1 MRKGQ
6 KKGDYKGV
14 ELSKLTNNSTLN
26 QDVLSSVETLFR
38 EGNSVAEICR
48 KLEIPRSTFE
58 TWRANNTAG
67 FETWFVNLR
76 RNQILE
82 QSEEAIMEALK
93 NPDIKVRA
101 NMAQYASER
110 LGRQWYSTRQE
121 TRQVE
126 KQETLEETEQERLNK
141 LLEKPQAKPIE
152 TPYTEKAL

>member
-1 MRKGQ
+1 MKKGQ

-14 ELSKLTNNSTLN
+14 ELSKLTNNSTLTEE
-26 QDVLSSVETLFR
+26 VLSSVETLVR
-38 EGNSVAEICR
+38 EGNTVAEICK

-58 TWRANNTAG
+58 TWRVNNTAG

-76 RNQILE
+76 RNIILDL
-82 QSEEAIMEALK
+82 SEDEFLK
-93 NPDIKVRA
+93 AFKSDDIKVRLDVA
-101 NMAQYASER
+101 KHGSIT
-110 LGRQWYSTRQE
+110 LGKQWYSTRQE
-121 TRQVE
+121 TKTIE

>member
-1 MRKGQ
+1 MKKGQ

-26 QDVLSSVETLFR
+26 QDILSSVETLIR
-38 EGNSVAEICR
+38 EGNTVAEICR

-58 TWRANNTAG
+58 TWRVNNTAG

-76 RNQILE
+76 RNIILE
-82 QSEEAIMEALK
+82 LSEDVIIEALK
-93 NPDIKVRA
+93 NQDIKVKA
-101 NMAQYASER
+101 NMAQYSTER
-110 LGRQWYSTRQE
+110 LGKQWYSTRQE
-121 TRQVE
+121 TKQVE

-152 TPYTEKAL
+152 TPYTEKTL